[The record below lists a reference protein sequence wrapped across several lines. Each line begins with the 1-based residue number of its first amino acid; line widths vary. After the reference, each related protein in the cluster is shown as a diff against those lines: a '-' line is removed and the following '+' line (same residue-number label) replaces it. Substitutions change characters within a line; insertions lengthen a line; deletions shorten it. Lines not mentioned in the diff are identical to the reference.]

1 MRRFHA
7 KTCLW
12 ILLGAL
18 TAAQVRAV
26 DEPIDQKIDQKQAE
40 EQKENQ
46 SETPPKYEDEITVTG
61 AEEPALTVE
70 SPENAAAELAQVP
83 GGTGFVDAETYLR
96 GRASTLADALGFS
109 PGVFVQPRFGS
120 EEARLSIRGSGLQ
133 RTFHGRGLEL
143 LQDGVPLNLA
153 DGAFDFQAVEPLSTR
168 YIEVFRGP
176 NGLEHGAAT
185 LGGAINYVSPTG
197 HEALPVEVRAESGA
211 FGYLRGQV
219 AAAGVHEKLD
229 YYATLTHSGQDGF
242 REHAVQSTQ
251 RLSGNVGLRHSDRR
265 ETRFWVSAVHTDS
278 ELPGSLTKAQL
289 EADPRQAAAGNV
301 ALDQQRNFD
310 LLRLSGRTTFLLAS
324 TQRLDVSAFWSRKQ
338 LDHPIFQVLDQESDD
353 FGLDLRWESETSL
366 WSRPNRLVIGLR
378 PAVGFLRDERFRNV
392 AGQRGDPTA
401 AGDTTS
407 RNLELYAEERHELF
421 SGLSLVLG
429 LQAAQTERDFDDDL
443 LTDGDQT
450 DRQDFSGVSPKLGV
464 LFEPRPGL
472 VLFANAARS
481 FEPPSFG
488 ELANLGGS
496 GLLRLDAQTAT
507 SVEAGTRG
515 TAGPFAWEVV
525 LYQAEID
532 GELLSLNDAVG
543 NPLGT
548 INAHRTVHAGAEV
561 GWKLRL
567 PLGRDS
573 VHIRHVYSW
582 SRFEFEDD
590 PTFGDK
596 PLAGMPPHFH
606 RAELLWERPEGFYG
620 GPSFEWVP
628 EKYPVDHAN
637 TLFADPY
644 RIFGLKLGY
653 RPAQGIAAFVEAR
666 NLTDETYAATTG
678 VIADARGRDAA
689 QFLPG
694 DGRSFFAG
702 LEYRWGRGRP

>member
-1 MRRFHA
+1 MRI
-7 KTCLW
+7 TCLW
-12 ILLGAL
+12 VLL
-18 TAAQVRAV
+18 AAFAWGQARASE
-26 DEPIDQKIDQKQAE
+26 EPQDPMPVE
-40 EQKENQ
+40 ENKESE
-46 SETPPKYEDEITVTG
+46 SETPPRYEDEITVTG
-61 AEEPALTVE
+61 AKEPTLTVE
-70 SPENAAAELAQVP
+70 SPASAAAELAQAP

-109 PGVFVQPRFGS
+109 PGVFVQPRFGA

-197 HEALPVEVRAESGA
+197 YEALPAEVRAEGGA
-211 FGYLRGQV
+211 FGYQRGQV
-219 AAAGVHEKLD
+219 EAGGVRESID
-229 YYATLTHSGQDGF
+229 YYASLTHFGQDGF
-242 REHAVQSTQ
+242 REHAVQSAQ
-251 RLSGNVGLRHSDRR
+251 RLFGNMGLRHSNRS
-265 ETRFWVSAVHTDS
+265 ETRFWISAVRTES
-278 ELPGSLTKAQL
+278 ELPGNLTKAQL
-289 EADPRQAAAGNV
+289 EDDPRQAAAGNV

-310 LLRLSGRTTFLLAS
+310 LLRVSGRTTFLLS
-324 TQRLDVSAFWSRKQ
+324 SSQRLDVSAFWSAKQ

-353 FGLDLRWESETSL
+353 FGLDLRWQGEAPL
-366 WSRPNRLVIGLR
+366 FGRPNRLVIGLR

-392 AGQRGDPTA
+392 AGERGDPTA

-421 SGLSLVLG
+421 SGLSLILG
-429 LQAAQTERDFDDDL
+429 LQAAQAERDFDDDFL
-443 LTDGDQT
+443 RDGDQT

-472 VLFANAARS
+472 ALFANAARS

-496 GLLRLDAQTAT
+496 GLLRLDAQTAA
-507 SVEAGTRG
+507 SLEAGTRG
-515 TAGPFAWEVV
+515 TAGPLTWDVV
-525 LYQAEID
+525 LYHASVD

-548 INAHRTVHAGAEV
+548 INAHRTVHSGAEV
-561 GWKLRL
+561 GWELRL
-567 PLGRDS
+567 PLGGDAL
-573 VHIRHVYSW
+573 HLRHAYMW
-582 SRFEFEDD
+582 SRFEFDGD
-590 PTFGDK
+590 PAFGDNR
-596 PLAGMPPHFH
+596 LAGMPPHFH
-606 RAELLWERPEGFYG
+606 RAELLWERAGGIYG

-628 EKYPVDHAN
+628 ESYPVDHAN

-666 NLTDETYAATTG
+666 NLTDEPYAATTG
-678 VIADARGRDAA
+678 VIADARGRDSA

-702 LEYRWGRGRP
+702 LEYRWGKGRP

>member
-1 MRRFHA
+1 M
-7 KTCLW
+7 TCVCV
-12 ILLGAL
+12 LLAVY
-18 TAAQVRAV
+18 AAGPVRAE
-26 DEPIDQKIDQKQAE
+26 DEEGRK
-40 EQKENQ
+40 
-46 SETPPKYEDEITVTG
+46 SEAPPKYEDEITVTG
-61 AEEPALTVE
+61 AEEPTLTVE
-70 SPENAAAELAQVP
+70 SPENAAAELSQVP
-83 GGTGFVDAETYLR
+83 GGTGFVDAEEYKR
-96 GRASTLADALGFS
+96 GRSSTLADALGFS

-153 DGAFDFQAVEPLSTR
+153 DGGFDFQAVDPLSTR

-197 HEALPVEVRAESGA
+197 HEALPAEVRTEGGA

-219 AAAGVHEKLD
+219 AAGGVHEKLD
-229 YYATLTHSGQDGF
+229 YYTTLTHSGQDGF

-251 RLSGNVGLRHSDRR
+251 RFFGNLGLRHSDRR
-265 ETRFWVSAVHTDS
+265 ESRVWLSAVRTDS

-289 EADPRQAAAGNV
+289 AADPGQAAAGNI
-301 ALDQQRNFD
+301 ALDQKRDFD
-310 LLRLSGRTTFLLAS
+310 LLRLAGRTTFLMSSAR
-324 TQRLDVSAFWSRKQ
+324 RLDLSVFWASKQ
-338 LDHPIFQVLDQESDD
+338 LDHPIFQVLDQDSDD
-353 FGLDLRWESETSL
+353 FGLDLRWQSETPL
-366 WSRPNRLVIGLR
+366 LGRTNRLVIGLR
-378 PAVGFLRDERFRNV
+378 PAIGFLRDERFVNV
-392 AGQRGDPTA
+392 AGERGAPTA

-407 RNLELYAEERHELF
+407 INLELYAEEHHELRP
-421 SGLSLVLG
+421 GLSLILG
-429 LQAAQTERDFDDDL
+429 LQAAQAERDFEDDFL
-443 LTDGDQT
+443 SNGDQT
-450 DRQDFSGVSPKLGV
+450 DNQKFSGTSPKLGI
-464 LFEPRPGL
+464 FWQAGRTA
-472 VLFANAARS
+472 LFAKVARS

-515 TAGPFAWEVV
+515 TAGPVLWDVV
-525 LYQAEID
+525 LYRSEID

-548 INAHRTVHAGAEV
+548 INADRTVHAGAEV
-561 GWKLRL
+561 GWELRL
-567 PLGRDS
+567 PLGADS
-573 VHIRHVYSW
+573 LRFRHTYTW
-582 SRFEFEDD
+582 SRFEFDGD
-590 PTFGDK
+590 AVFGDNQ
-596 PLAGMPPHFH
+596 LAGLPAHFH
-606 RAELLWERPEGFYG
+606 RAELLWERSGGLYG

-678 VIADARGRDAA
+678 VIADARGRDSA

-702 LEYRWGRGRP
+702 LEYRWGRSRP

>member
-1 MRRFHA
+1 MRM
-7 KTCLW
+7 TCLW
-12 ILLGAL
+12 VLL
-18 TAAQVRAV
+18 AAFAADPAWAS
-26 DEPIDQKIDQKQAE
+26 DEPGGQKQI
-40 EQKENQ
+40 EQGKDGE

-61 AEEPALTVE
+61 ATEPALTVE
-70 SPENAAAELAQVP
+70 SPENAAEELAQVP
-83 GGTGFVDAETYLR
+83 GGTGFVDAETYRR
-96 GRASTLADALGFS
+96 GRASTLADALGFT
-109 PGVFVQPRFGS
+109 PGVFVQPRFGA

-176 NGLEHGAAT
+176 NGLEQGAAT

-197 HEALPVEVRAESGA
+197 YEALPAEVRVEGGA
-211 FGYLRGQV
+211 FGYQRAQ
-219 AAAGVHEKLD
+219 AAAGGVHGGLD
-229 YYATLTHSGQDGF
+229 YYASLSHFGQDSF
-242 REHAVQSTQ
+242 REHAVQSAQ
-251 RLSGNVGLRHSDRR
+251 RFFGNLGVRHSPRR
-265 ETRFWVSAVHTDS
+265 ETRFWVSAVRTDS

-289 EADPRQAAAGNV
+289 EDDPRQAAAGNV

-310 LLRLSGRTTFLLAS
+310 LLRLSGRTTLLLS
-324 TQRLDVSAFWSRKQ
+324 SSQQLDVSAFWSRKD

-353 FGLDLRWESETSL
+353 FGLDLRWQGEAPL
-366 WSRPNRLVIGLR
+366 FGRPNRLVVGLR
-378 PAVGFLRDERFRNV
+378 PAVGFLRDERYRNV
-392 AGQRGDPTA
+392 AGRRGDPTA

-407 RNLELYAEERHELF
+407 TNLELYAEERHELP
-421 SGLSLVLG
+421 SGLSLIVG
-429 LQAAQTERDFDDDL
+429 LQAAQADRDFDDDFL
-443 LTDGDQT
+443 RDGDQT
-450 DRQDFSGVSPKLGV
+450 DRQDFSGVSPKLGI
-464 LFEPRPGL
+464 LFQPRPGL
-472 VLFANAARS
+472 ALFANAARS

-515 TAGPFAWEVV
+515 TAGRLTWDVV
-525 LYQAEID
+525 LYHASID

-548 INAHRTVHAGAEV
+548 INADRTVHAGAEI
-561 GWKLRL
+561 GWELRL
-567 PLGRDS
+567 PLGGPLEGDAVRL
-573 VHIRHVYSW
+573 RHVYTW
-582 SRFEFEDD
+582 SRFEFDGD
-590 PTFGDK
+590 PVFGDNR
-596 PLAGMPPHFH
+596 LAGMPPHFH
-606 RAELLWERPEGFYG
+606 RAELLWERPAGFYG
-620 GPSFEWVP
+620 GPSLEWVP
-628 EKYPVDHAN
+628 DEYPVDHAN

-644 RIFGLKLGY
+644 RIFGLKVGY

-666 NLTDETYAATTG
+666 NLTDESYAATTG
-678 VIADARGRDAA
+678 VIADARGRDLA

-702 LEYRWGRGRP
+702 LEYRWGKGRP